1 MIKLLPCP
9 FCGGERAVGYD
20 FDGAFVECAICGA
33 LTDHYFTLDAAIA
46 AWNRRATPPYMATP
60 INHVELVNLGFLDAG
75 IDGFYYLAVN
85 DARIQVM
92 LYADGR
98 TEVEIAES
106 GNCDTVSMPGATKV
120 GHLLDLIAMLERVES

>member
-1 MIKLLPCP
+1 
-9 FCGGERAVGYD
+9 
-20 FDGAFVECAICGA
+20 
-33 LTDHYFTLDAAIA
+33 
-46 AWNRRATPPYMATP
+46 
-60 INHVELVNLGFLDAG
+60 
-75 IDGFYYLAVN
+75 
-85 DARIQVM
+85 M